1 MIRYDCLKL
10 LAPRIT
16 DELVVTSLSGQK
28 IEWASLSQHP
38 GNLLVG
44 TMGTALGVGMGLAI
58 GLPRRKVIV
67 LESDGSVLLSLFNL
81 ATLANLDLKNLIVL
95 VFDNQVYSGTRISEP
110 TATAGKTDLAMMARG
125 AGIEQAVT
133 VTDLAAF
140 QREME
145 AALTGAAL
153 KFIVCKIEESVSH
166 REITRTDLDPLENKY
181 QFVRYL
187 ERTEGK
193 PIFRGRG
200 LSENISQRKRKQC
213 LKSNS
218 KDAGEYV
225 NEHYRKVAAR
235 WRARVTDAPFMQQLR
250 AGTLPAGEAPNFLQ
264 KLGLVHDRDQYRGGG
279 FVPQAYFFF
288 SQTSRPHGAHGG
300 KTCR

>member
-1 MIRYDCLKL
+1 MIRFDCLKL

-16 DELVVTSLSGQK
+16 DQLVVTSLSGQK

-44 TMGTALGVGMGLAI
+44 TMGTALGVGIGLAI

-125 AGIEQAVT
+125 AGIEHATT
-133 VTDLAAF
+133 VPDLAAF

-145 AALTGAAL
+145 AALTGTQL
-153 KFIVCKIEESVSH
+153 KFIVCKVEESVAH
-166 REITRTDLDPLENKY
+166 RDITRTDLDPLENKY

-187 ERTEGK
+187 ERSEGK

-200 LSENISQRKRKQC
+200 
-213 LKSNS
+213 
-218 KDAGEYV
+218 
-225 NEHYRKVAAR
+225 
-235 WRARVTDAPFMQQLR
+235 
-250 AGTLPAGEAPNFLQ
+250 
-264 KLGLVHDRDQYRGGG
+264 
-279 FVPQAYFFF
+279 
-288 SQTSRPHGAHGG
+288 
-300 KTCR
+300 